1 MGVNCPLQ
9 VGANLCSSLHTV
21 YSQDMLRTPAGAAA
35 NLHPGVDLGRRA
47 CAGETSEE
55 SCLSVCCAW
64 SHELNALVTVLTVSC
79 AAAYRLLPAAAWANT
94 KLQRSGRCHESEVF
108 NAFRRSSGRY
118 RSAEVLPDS
127 TLRDMVRNW
136 HPGVERTRTGYLK
149 NMSLQGLSSSDAA
162 RARAE
167 AAAAAAAAA
176 DDSQQPSSGS
186 DLLDNIAEAAA
197 QDSSAPASAS
207 VEQALQRQ

>member
-1 MGVNCPLQ
+1 
-9 VGANLCSSLHTV
+9 
-21 YSQDMLRTPAGAAA
+21 
-35 NLHPGVDLGRRA
+35 
-47 CAGETSEE
+47 
-55 SCLSVCCAW
+55 
-64 SHELNALVTVLTVSC
+64 
-79 AAAYRLLPAAAWANT
+79 
-94 KLQRSGRCHESEVF
+94 VF

-149 NMSLQGLSSSDAA
+149 NMSVQGLSSSDVA

-176 DDSQQPSSGS
+176 DDGQQPSSGS
-186 DLLDNIAEAAA
+186 DLLDSIAEAAA
-197 QDSSAPASAS
+197 QDSSSPASAA
-207 VEQALQRQ
+207 VEQPSQRQ